1 MNITKEQA
9 IELITNSVS
18 KSEVARKLGKHPN
31 QAGMKLVNE
40 LISNHN
46 LDISHFSQKAA
57 IDKFTRKYE
66 LIEKI
71 CPVCNIKFV
80 DRKGHKREK
89 ITCSH
94 SCSNTYFRSGENNP
108 NYKADK
114 SDWGYRK
121 ICFSKWK
128 KECIICGFDKVV
140 DVHHLDH
147 NNKNNDINNLIPLC
161 PNHHM
166 MLHTKKYNEEVV
178 AEIKKITGTS
188 S

>member
-9 IELITNSVS
+9 IDLVANSVS

-31 QAGMKLVNE
+31 QLGLKLVNE
-40 LISNHN
+40 LIERYS

-66 LIEKI
+66 LIQKT
-71 CPVCNIKFV
+71 CPVCNNIFTE
-80 DRKGHKREK
+80 RKGHVREK
-89 ITCSH
+89 VTCSRA
-94 SCSNTYFRSGENNP
+94 CSNTYFRSGENNP
-108 NYKADK
+108 NYKAEK
-114 SDWGYRK
+114 SEWGYRK

-147 NNKNNDINNLIPLC
+147 NNKNNDINNLVPLC

-166 MLHTKKYNEEVV
+166 MLHTTKYNKEVV
-178 AEIKKITGTS
+178 TEIQKIIGN
-188 S
+188 

>member
-1 MNITKEQA
+1 MTREEAQTLVA
-9 IELITNSVS
+9 ESVS
-18 KSEVARKLGKHPN
+18 KSEVARKLGKFPN
-31 QAGMKLVNE
+31 GGGLRTVDMLV
-40 LISNHN
+40 SMYN
-46 LDISHFSQKAA
+46 LDTSHFSQKAA
-57 IDKFTRKYE
+57 IDKFNRKYE
-66 LIEKI
+66 LIQKT
-71 CPVCNIKFV
+71 CPVCGKHFSE
-80 DRKGHKREK
+80 RKGHKKEK
-89 ITCSH
+89 ITCSRG
-94 SCSNTYFRSGENNP
+94 CSNTYFRSGKNNP
-108 NYKADK
+108 NWKDDV
-114 SDWGYRK
+114 SEWGYRK

-166 MLHTKKYNEEVV
+166 MLHTKKYNEEIV

>member
-1 MNITKEQA
+1 MTQNQFETIVKE
-9 IELITNSVS
+9 SVS
-18 KSEVARKLGKHPN
+18 KSEVCRKLGYSIN
-31 QAGMKLVNE
+31 GTGLRKLKL
-40 LISNHN
+40 LIEQY
-46 LDISHFSQKAA
+46 DVDVSHFSHQAA
-57 IDKFTRKYE
+57 VSKFNRKYE
-66 LIEKI
+66 LIEKM
-71 CPVCNIKFV
+71 CPVCGTLFETQL
-80 DRKGHKREK
+80 GHSREK
-89 ITCSH
+89 QTCSH

-108 NYKADK
+108 NYKAEK

-147 NNKNNDINNLIPLC
+147 NNKNNDINNLVPLC

-166 MLHTKKYNEEVV
+166 MLHTKKYNTEVV
-178 AEIKKITGTS
+178 TEIKKITGIS